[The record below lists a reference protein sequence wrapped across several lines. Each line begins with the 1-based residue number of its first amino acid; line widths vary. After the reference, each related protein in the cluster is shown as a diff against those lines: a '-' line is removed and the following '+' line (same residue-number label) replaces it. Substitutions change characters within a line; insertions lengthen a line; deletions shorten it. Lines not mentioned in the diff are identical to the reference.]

1 MPRKPNVA
9 DTRSEEKESIGNEAI
24 LEMFSELKNSIR
36 NLDTTFDESNSKFDS
51 ISKTMAEQQIQID
64 ELTAQLADYTVK
76 LNDREQHSRSF
87 SVSIFNLKLD

>member
-36 NLDTTFDESNSKFDS
+36 NLDTKFDEINSKFDS
-51 ISKTMAEQQIQID
+51 MSKTMAEQQIQID

-87 SVSIFNLKLD
+87 SVRIFNLKLD